1 MLLCPGKQD
10 TEQEAAR
17 PKSTCREEAQRG
29 RKQGGQVPDAENMDV
44 DAAEEEE
51 TGEGCTF

>member
-1 MLLCPGKQD
+1 MLLCSGKQD

-29 RKQGGQVPDAENMDV
+29 RKRGGQVPDAEHMDV
-44 DAAEEEE
+44 DAVEEEDR
-51 TGEGCTF
+51 

>member
-29 RKQGGQVPDAENMDV
+29 RKRGGQVPDAENMDV

-51 TGEGCTF
+51 TGEGGTF

>member
-1 MLLCPGKQD
+1 MLLCSGKQD
-10 TEQEAAR
+10 TEQEVAR

-29 RKQGGQVPDAENMDV
+29 RKRGGQVPDAEHMDV
-44 DAAEEEE
+44 DAVEEEE